1 MHVYCNQSWVDFNSA
16 HWKYDHIEHSCLWN
30 RNRIYADSNHGDFYR
45 KFHFEKN
52 KALVKTYITCSN
64 NSKIYR
70 MNKRGPIVII
80 EDDIDDQDILTDI
93 FKELNY
99 NNKLIFFADGEKA
112 LEYLT
117 ETDIEPFLVL
127 SDLNMP
133 KLNGMELREKIH
145 NNEDLRLKSI
155 PYLFFSTSAEQ
166 RHVIDAYSR
175 SIQGFFVKPSNY
187 DKLKKIIVKIVE
199 YWQECESPNYI
210 KNAQQ

>member
-1 MHVYCNQSWVDFNSA
+1 
-16 HWKYDHIEHSCLWN
+16 
-30 RNRIYADSNHGDFYR
+30 
-45 KFHFEKN
+45 
-52 KALVKTYITCSN
+52 
-64 NSKIYR
+64 

-80 EDDIDDQDILTDI
+80 EDDIDDQEILSDI
-93 FKELNY
+93 FKELDY
-99 NNKLIFFADGEKA
+99 NNKLIFFVDSVQA

-117 ETDIEPFLVL
+117 DTDIEPFLVL
-127 SDLNMP
+127 SDINMP

-166 RHVIDAYSR
+166 KHVIDAYSR
-175 SIQGFFVKPSNY
+175 SIQGFFVKPNNI
-187 DKLKKIIVKIVE
+187 DKLKNVIVKIVE